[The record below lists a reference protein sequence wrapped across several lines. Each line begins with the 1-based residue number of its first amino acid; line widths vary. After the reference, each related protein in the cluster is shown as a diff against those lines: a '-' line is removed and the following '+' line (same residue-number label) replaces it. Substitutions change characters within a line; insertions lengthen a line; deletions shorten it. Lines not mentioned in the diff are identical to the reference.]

1 MTLAERLAAFAADL
15 TFDDLPAA
23 VVSDVKLRALDILGI
38 AVAASGHEV
47 GPPMRAG
54 LEAWAGRG
62 ECTVIGAKFTA
73 SVPIAIMVNGT
84 LAHGL
89 DFDDTHAPSV
99 THASAVVIPTLLA
112 LGEAG
117 GLDRPAGITAA
128 VAGYAANAR
137 VRTGA
142 PAARYRTRR
151 RRGPTARTISFPPC

>member
-99 THASAVVIPTLLA
+99 THASAVVIPTVLA

-117 GLDRPAGITAA
+117 GLDGRAGITAA
-128 VAGYAANAR
+128 VAGYESIARIGIGATAALH
-137 VRTGA
+137 
-142 PAARYRTRR
+142 
-151 RRGPTARTISFPPC
+151 RRGMRPTTSAAKRARAL